1 MSCPY
6 YSFKSGLLFGG
17 DYFCDVKKISVDSSQ
32 YNTYCRGYNY
42 SNCVIYK
49 SKNGSSSGC
58 FITTVVRDILGKED
72 NDVLLNNFRCFR
84 DNILHCDEKY
94 NELLQDYD
102 NIGPRIA
109 DAIWTDKDAVKMAN
123 GIYNISLLPINE
135 MIKNKEY
142 DKACEKYYL
151 LTLSLINY
159 YGLKHDYN
167 FDKDNGLYEKD
178 FDVKVSGHGRRLIKE
193 C

>member
-6 YSFKSGLLFGG
+6 YSFKDGLIGG
-17 DYFCDVKKISVDSSQ
+17 DYWCDVKNKSVPSSQ
-32 YNTYCRGYNY
+32 YSLYCRGYNY

-58 FITTVVRDILGKED
+58 FITTVVRDILGKKD
-72 NDVLLNNFRCFR
+72 DDKLLNNLRGFR
-84 DNILHCDEKY
+84 DNILQKDKKY
-94 NELLQDYD
+94 AEILQDYD

-109 DAIWTDKDAVKMAN
+109 DCLWCDKDAKQMAK
-123 GIYNISLLPINE
+123 GIYNTALVPINQ
-135 MIKNKEY
+135 MIINKEY

-167 FDKDNGLYEKD
+167 HDKDSGLYEKD
-178 FDVKVSGHGRRLIKE
+178 FDIKKSGHGRKLVKNV
-193 C
+193 